1 MNVLIICLIIAFT
14 NAFQP
19 PFNIPRRENRRT
31 IILPPKSPFREVN
44 GFYGLIG
51 PDVQMNNIQTLY
63 DLFTGDGK
71 IQGVFFQPNN
81 NPTFVTHLVRTDKL
95 IYESIHGRFSKH
107 IWMTPLYVLL
117 NKVGIL
123 PNVLGLANT
132 ALLQVDQRLFALF
145 ERDFPYE
152 LKLDVENKEIQTVKK
167 VYLPGLSH
175 FSGHSKYVKGVVH
188 TIDYDV
194 LWNRL
199 HYVEL
204 DSSFREHSRH
214 SIHTRYIP
222 LIHDFAILS
231 DGKVLIVDAPFVWNI
246 NPFVLPPFRIFDAQS
261 NRSNPFISAP
271 EGGILN
277 EIWCKMDKPGRILN
291 FLNEGIFPKDIP
303 VVFDKTRPTYINLYD
318 PQQKRLNQI
327 ACQMPPFYWF
337 HVAYTEYQGDDLN
350 IYAPMYDNVNFSS
363 LNLDGKY
370 RQITVRASGQVVI
383 KKNPLL
389 ERLNLD
395 FPIRVGNYVVLREV
409 ENRAIRGFVVCREL
423 RLIRRI
429 RLPVDRAFCG
439 EPSVVEIGGQPHLL
453 GFSYDA
459 NEKGYVSIMSIWG
472 DTYDE
477 IPLIQTVSIGF
488 HSVFTP
494 LEGPEAP

>member
-1 MNVLIICLIIAFT
+1 MCNLNYTQVFMNVLALFIIISFT
-14 NAFQP
+14 TAFQNS
-19 PFNIPRRENRRT
+19 FNIPKRENRQP
-31 IILPPKSPFREVN
+31 IHIPPKSPFRQLN

-51 PDVQMNNIQTLY
+51 PDIQINNVQTLY

-71 IQGVFFQPNN
+71 IQGVFFQPND

-95 IYESIHGRFSKH
+95 LYESIHGRFSKH

-132 ALLQVDQRLFALF
+132 ALLPVDRRLFALF

-152 LKLDVENKEIQTVKK
+152 LKVDVENNKIQTVKK

-175 FSGHSKYVKGVVH
+175 FSGHSKYIKGVIH

-194 LWNRL
+194 VWNRIR
-199 HYVEL
+199 YVRL
-204 DSSFREHSRH
+204 DSSFREHEKH
-214 SIHTRYIP
+214 TIHTHYMP

-231 DGKVLIVDAPFVWNI
+231 DGKVLIVDAPFVWKMR
-246 NPFVLPPFRIFDAQS
+246 PSLFEMDMFR
-261 NRSNPFISAP
+261 
-271 EGGILN
+271 
-277 EIWCKMDKPGRILN
+277 

-318 PQQKRLNQI
+318 PLEKRLKQI
-327 ACQMPPFYWF
+327 ACPAPPFYWF
-337 HVAYTEYQGDDLN
+337 HLAYTEYQGGDLN

-370 RQITVRASGQVVI
+370 RQITIKASGQVVI

-389 ERLNLD
+389 EGLNLD
-395 FPIRVGNYVVLREV
+395 FPIRVGNYVVLREI
-409 ENRAIRGFVVCREL
+409 ENRAIRGFVVCRGL
-423 RLIRRI
+423 RVIRRI
-429 RLPVDRAFCG
+429 RLPVGRAFCG
-439 EPSVVEIGGQPHLL
+439 EPSVVEISGQPHLL
-453 GFSYDA
+453 GFSYDE
-459 NEKGYVSIMSIWG
+459 NQKGYVSLMSIWS

-477 IPLIQTVSIGF
+477 IPLGHPVSIGF
-488 HSVFTP
+488 HSVFIP
-494 LEGPEAP
+494 AQ

>member
-31 IILPPKSPFREVN
+31 IILPPKSPFRELN

-51 PDVQMNNIQTLY
+51 PDVQINNIQTLY

-95 IYESIHGRFSKH
+95 LYESIHGRFSKH

-132 ALLQVDQRLFALF
+132 ALLPVGRRLFALF

-152 LKLDVENKEIQTVKK
+152 LKLDVENKRIQTVKK

-194 LWNRL
+194 VWNRL
-199 HYVEL
+199 HYVRL
-204 DSSFREHSRH
+204 DSSFREHDRH
-214 SIHTRYIP
+214 SIHTKYMP
-222 LIHDFAILS
+222 LIHDFGILS

-246 NPFVLPPFRIFDAQS
+246 NPF
-261 NRSNPFISAP
+261 
-271 EGGILN
+271 ILQ
-277 EIWCKMDKPGRILN
+277 MDKPGHILH

-318 PQQKRLNQI
+318 PLKKRLNQI
-327 ACQMPPFYWF
+327 VCQMPPFYWF
-337 HVAYTEYQGDDLN
+337 HLAYTEYEGDDLN

-395 FPIRVGNYVVLREV
+395 FPIRVGNYVVLREI
-409 ENRAIRGFVVCREL
+409 ENRAIRGFVVCRGL

-439 EPSVVEIGGQPHLL
+439 EPSVVEIGGQPYLL

-459 NEKGYVSIMSIWG
+459 NEKGYVSIMSIWS

-477 IPLIQTVSIGF
+477 IPLRQTVSIGF
-488 HSVFTP
+488 HSVFIEA
-494 LEGPEAP
+494 LRGGLEAP

>member
-1 MNVLIICLIIAFT
+1 MNVLTILILVFT
-14 NAFQP
+14 IPFHNPFRIPLRETRQP
-19 PFNIPRRENRRT
+19 
-31 IILPPKSPFREVN
+31 LVVPPKSPFRELN

-51 PDVQMNNIQTLY
+51 PNVQINNVQTLY

-71 IQGVFFQPNN
+71 IQGVFFQPNDS
-81 NPTFVTHLVRTDKL
+81 PTFVTHLVRTDKL
-95 IYESIHGRFSKH
+95 LYETIHGRFSKNV
-107 IWMTPLYVLL
+107 WMTPFYVLL

-132 ALLQVDQRLFALF
+132 ALLPVGQRLFALF

-152 LKLDVENKEIQTVKK
+152 LKLDIENNRVYTIKK

-175 FSGHSKYVKGVVH
+175 FSGHSKFIKGVIH

-199 HYVEL
+199 HYVQL
-204 DSSFREHSRH
+204 DPSFREHSKH
-214 SIHTRYIP
+214 SIHTHYMP

-246 NPFVLPPFRIFDAQS
+246 NPFVLQ
-261 NRSNPFISAP
+261 
-271 EGGILN
+271 
-277 EIWCKMDKPGRILN
+277 MDKPGHILK

-318 PQQKRLNQI
+318 PLEKRLKQI
-327 ACQMPPFYWF
+327 ACPAPAFYWF
-337 HVAYTEYQGDDLN
+337 HLAYTEYQGGELN
-350 IYAPMYDNVNFSS
+350 IYAPMYDNVDFSS
-363 LNLDGKY
+363 LDLNGKY
-370 RQITVRASGQVVI
+370 RQITIRGSGKVVI

-395 FPIRVGNYVVLREV
+395 FPIRVGNYVVLRQI
-409 ENRAIRGFVVCREL
+409 ENRAIRGFVVCRGL
-423 RLIRRI
+423 RVIRRI
-429 RLPVDRAFCG
+429 RMPLGRAFCG
-439 EPSVVEIGGQPHLL
+439 EPAVVDVGGQPHLL
-453 GFSYDA
+453 GLSYD
-459 NEKGYVSIMSIWG
+459 EKQRGYVSLMSIWG

-477 IPLIQTVSIGF
+477 IPLRHQVSIGF
-488 HSVFTP
+488 HSVFIPTQ
-494 LEGPEAP
+494 

>member
-1 MNVLIICLIIAFT
+1 
-14 NAFQP
+14 
-19 PFNIPRRENRRT
+19 
-31 IILPPKSPFREVN
+31 
-44 GFYGLIG
+44 
-51 PDVQMNNIQTLY
+51 MNNIQTLY

-95 IYESIHGRFSKH
+95 LYESIHGRFSKH

-132 ALLQVDQRLFALF
+132 ALLPVGRRLFALF

-152 LKLDVENKEIQTVKK
+152 LKLDVENKRIQTVKK

-194 LWNRL
+194 VWNRL
-199 HYVEL
+199 NYVQL

-246 NPFVLPPFRIFDAQS
+246 NPFVLQ
-261 NRSNPFISAP
+261 
-271 EGGILN
+271 
-277 EIWCKMDKPGRILN
+277 MDKPGRILN

-327 ACQMPPFYWF
+327 VCQMPPFYWF

-395 FPIRVGNYVVLREV
+395 FPIRVGNYVVLREI

-439 EPSVVEIGGQPHLL
+439 EPSVVEIGGQPYLL

-477 IPLIQTVSIGF
+477 IPLRQTVSIGF
-488 HSVFTP
+488 HSLFMGGP
-494 LEGPEAP
+494 LLRNRQ

>member
-31 IILPPKSPFREVN
+31 IILPPKSPFRELN

-95 IYESIHGRFSKH
+95 LYESIHGRFSKH

-199 HYVEL
+199 NYVQL

-246 NPFVLPPFRIFDAQS
+246 NPFVIQ
-261 NRSNPFISAP
+261 
-271 EGGILN
+271 E
-277 EIWCKMDKPGRILN
+277 GRILD
-291 FLNEGIFPKDIP
+291 FLSQGIFPKDIP

-337 HVAYTEYQGDDLN
+337 HVAYTEYQGDELN

-409 ENRAIRGFVVCREL
+409 ENRAIRGFVVCRGL

-439 EPSVVEIGGQPHLL
+439 EPSVVEIGGQPYLL

-459 NEKGYVSIMSIWG
+459 NEKGYMSIMSIWG
-472 DTYDE
+472 DTYDD
-477 IPLIQTVSIGF
+477 IPLRQTVSIGF

-494 LEGPEAP
+494 LEGAFWPPSE

>member
-31 IILPPKSPFREVN
+31 IILPPKSPFRELN

-51 PDVQMNNIQTLY
+51 PDVQINNIQTLY

-95 IYESIHGRFSKH
+95 LYESIHGRFSKH

-152 LKLDVENKEIQTVKK
+152 LKLDVENKRIQTVKK

-194 LWNRL
+194 VWNRL
-199 HYVEL
+199 NYVQL

-246 NPFVLPPFRIFDAQS
+246 IPFGLQ
-261 NRSNPFISAP
+261 
-271 EGGILN
+271 E
-277 EIWCKMDKPGRILN
+277 GRILN

-337 HVAYTEYQGDDLN
+337 HVAYTEYQGDELN

-395 FPIRVGNYVVLREV
+395 FPIRVGNYVVLREI

-439 EPSVVEIGGQPHLL
+439 EPSVVEIGGQPYLL

-477 IPLIQTVSIGF
+477 IPLRQTVSIGF

-494 LEGPEAP
+494 LEGAEAP

>member
-1 MNVLIICLIIAFT
+1 MNVLTICLILAFT

-19 PFNIPRRENRRT
+19 PFNILRRENRNT
-31 IILPPKSPFREVN
+31 IILPPSSPFRELN

-95 IYESIHGRFSKH
+95 LYESIHGRFSKH

-246 NPFVLPPFRIFDAQS
+246 NPFVIQ
-261 NRSNPFISAP
+261 
-271 EGGILN
+271 E
-277 EIWCKMDKPGRILN
+277 GRILD
-291 FLNEGIFPKDIP
+291 FLSQGIFPKNIP

-337 HVAYTEYQGDDLN
+337 HVAYTEYQGDELN

-409 ENRAIRGFVVCREL
+409 ENRAIRGFIVCRGL
-423 RLIRRI
+423 QVIRRI
-429 RLPVDRAFCG
+429 RLPSGRVFCG

-459 NEKGYVSIMSIWG
+459 NEKGYVSVISIWS

-477 IPLIQTVSIGF
+477 IPLRQTVSIGF

-494 LEGPEAP
+494 LEGARRPPSE

>member
-19 PFNIPRRENRRT
+19 PFNILRRENRNT
-31 IILPPKSPFREVN
+31 IILPPSSPFRELN

-95 IYESIHGRFSKH
+95 LYESIHGRFSKH

-132 ALLQVDQRLFALF
+132 ALLPVDQRLFALF

-194 LWNRL
+194 VWNRL
-199 HYVEL
+199 NYVQL

-246 NPFVLPPFRIFDAQS
+246 IPFGLQ
-261 NRSNPFISAP
+261 
-271 EGGILN
+271 E
-277 EIWCKMDKPGRILN
+277 GRILN

-337 HVAYTEYQGDDLN
+337 HVAYTEYQVDDLN

-395 FPIRVGNYVVLREV
+395 FPIRVGNYVVLREI

-477 IPLIQTVSIGF
+477 IPLRQTVSIGF

>member
-31 IILPPKSPFREVN
+31 IILPPKSPFRELN

-95 IYESIHGRFSKH
+95 LYESIHGRFSKH

-199 HYVEL
+199 NYVQL

-246 NPFVLPPFRIFDAQS
+246 NPFVIQ
-261 NRSNPFISAP
+261 
-271 EGGILN
+271 E
-277 EIWCKMDKPGRILN
+277 GRILD
-291 FLNEGIFPKDIP
+291 FLSQGIFPKDIP

-337 HVAYTEYQGDDLN
+337 HVAYTEYQGDELN

-409 ENRAIRGFVVCREL
+409 ENRAIRGFVVCRGL

-439 EPSVVEIGGQPHLL
+439 EPSVVEIGGQPYLL

-459 NEKGYVSIMSIWG
+459 NEKGYMSIMSIWG

-477 IPLIQTVSIGF
+477 IPLRQTVSIGF

-494 LEGPEAP
+494 LEGAFWPPSE

>member
-31 IILPPKSPFREVN
+31 IILPPKSPFRELN

-95 IYESIHGRFSKH
+95 LYESIHGRFSKH

-132 ALLQVDQRLFALF
+132 ALLPVGRRLFALF

-152 LKLDVENKEIQTVKK
+152 LKLDVENKRIQTVKK

-194 LWNRL
+194 VWNRL
-199 HYVEL
+199 NYVQL

-246 NPFVLPPFRIFDAQS
+246 IPFGLQ
-261 NRSNPFISAP
+261 
-271 EGGILN
+271 E
-277 EIWCKMDKPGRILN
+277 GRILN

-327 ACQMPPFYWF
+327 VCQMPPFYWF

-395 FPIRVGNYVVLREV
+395 FPIRVGNYVVLREI

-439 EPSVVEIGGQPHLL
+439 EPSVVEIGGQPYLL

-477 IPLIQTVSIGF
+477 IPLRQTVSIGF

-494 LEGPEAP
+494 LEGGQKPPSE